1 MVPKAKAAGP
11 WAPCIPVGFIHW
23 LTCVSGT
30 LPEAVP
36 DVAGR
41 ACVPVYIDAY
51 ALPSL
56 RTHPCMRMS
65 RNASL
70 PDLSALGVPLKAMGW
85 RWETDIR
92 VARAQAR
99 ARCHTP
105 VPSGRDT
112 GRYDVL
118 QMDTSVCF
126 LGNKS
131 AKMQRG
137 NRTGVVLEGI
147 LFVCIC
153 CRHLPGCHDVWP
165 KQRPLETLE

>member
-1 MVPKAKAAGP
+1 MYIFVLQGFSSVFAVCGP
-11 WAPCIPVGFIHW
+11 QGKSSWSLSSMHPCRLHSLACICEWHSPRGCTWRGWARMCFCVHW
-23 LTCVSGT
+23 
-30 LPEAVP
+30 
-36 DVAGR
+36 R
-41 ACVPVYIDAY
+41 IY

-137 NRTGVVLEGI
+137 NRIGAVLEGN
-147 LFVCIC
+147 FIC
-153 CRHLPGCHDVWP
+153 LHL
-165 KQRPLETLE
+165 L